1 MVWVKQFFSQM
12 QLPFVFPKY
21 VFFFFSLYLSLGS
34 GVPEVRTMLA
44 GFELSPYL
52 SLTNM
57 FSKFLG
63 LTCTQAAGSTLF
75 LGKVVRKNHN

>member
-1 MVWVKQFFSQM
+1 
-12 QLPFVFPKY
+12 
-21 VFFFFSLYLSLGS
+21 
-34 GVPEVRTMLA
+34 MLA

-75 LGKVVRKNHN
+75 LGKVVRKITVKITHALNPC